1 MAPGRARTR
10 VASEG
15 SVIWPNPSQLSNK
28 LTAEYHD
35 TLRQHSRLPGADQ
48 RSIAAATDV
57 SRDTEA
63 TLTPSTT
70 TTATTARRWLPAR
83 PKTSDCNAKPPRKY
97 SAGKR
102 DNNSSSASNIIS
114 PPLHP
119 LSREEIEEFETLPI
133 AVRRK
138 YFSSLERL
146 RFAQSSGALHDSP
159 GLDGLFRNS
168 PRSFTFSE
176 FDTSQRNTHSR
187 SETLVSTGPISR
199 SQSSTSVY
207 KTPTSH
213 TDPFAGHHRNLSRAE
228 QLALARCLRESVIL
242 DAADEAIYK
251 IGRRSDRRA
260 PQSRSHAP
268 GFASSKL
275 SKETQAG
282 RMVHST
288 SGSKD
293 GLESSRDTFYDSF
306 RWLEGDDDLD
316 LSLQLDDYHANLKE
330 SLPRHSTEHR
340 PSFRRHLSINKIPF
354 GRSSLSTS
362 RPGTNS
368 GSHTPSSPPTNSPA
382 PQPPLPVRRKS
393 RALSLINTRPVLEEP
408 VPPFDPD
415 AAHYQ
420 DPEARAK
427 LRVYLASPQ
436 KFDEAVEFGF
446 PAKNAIANMPDH
458 ERQSSRGHSRRLRSQ
473 DSSKFKTFFS
483 DDHSSIYSEES
494 LPDPESPRTPNS
506 PDKADLQQDSP
517 VDDAK
522 EAPFRPPMD
531 GYAQIPASSREM
543 TLRMTLTRPDLRAG
557 DDEIY
562 GWQKRSPPQ
571 TVRTSPR
578 LEDVVPPKKTL
589 TGNTGKSK
597 ENLEAFFAS
606 LDEEEEAAAA
616 STADTGVVKRFWN
629 KVRRN

>member
-1 MAPGRARTR
+1 MA
-10 VASEG
+10 
-15 SVIWPNPSQLSNK
+15 
-28 LTAEYHD
+28 
-35 TLRQHSRLPGADQ
+35 
-48 RSIAAATDV
+48 
-57 SRDTEA
+57 
-63 TLTPSTT
+63 
-70 TTATTARRWLPAR
+70 
-83 PKTSDCNAKPPRKY
+83 
-97 SAGKR
+97 
-102 DNNSSSASNIIS
+102 
-114 PPLHP
+114 
-119 LSREEIEEFETLPI
+119 
-133 AVRRK
+133 
-138 YFSSLERL
+138 
-146 RFAQSSGALHDSP
+146 
-159 GLDGLFRNS
+159 
-168 PRSFTFSE
+168 
-176 FDTSQRNTHSR
+176 
-187 SETLVSTGPISR
+187 
-199 SQSSTSVY
+199 
-207 KTPTSH
+207 
-213 TDPFAGHHRNLSRAE
+213 
-228 QLALARCLRESVIL
+228 
-242 DAADEAIYK
+242 
-251 IGRRSDRRA
+251 
-260 PQSRSHAP
+260 
-268 GFASSKL
+268 
-275 SKETQAG
+275 
-282 RMVHST
+282 HST
-288 SGSKD
+288 SGPKD
-293 GLESSRDTFYDSF
+293 ALECSRDTFYDSF

-330 SLPRHSTEHR
+330 SVPRHSTEHR

-368 GSHTPSSPPTNSPA
+368 GSHTPSSPPTSSPA

-522 EAPFRPPMD
+522 EVPFRPPTD

-571 TVRTSPR
+571 AVRTSSR

-616 STADTGVVKRFWN
+616 ASTADTGVVKRFWN